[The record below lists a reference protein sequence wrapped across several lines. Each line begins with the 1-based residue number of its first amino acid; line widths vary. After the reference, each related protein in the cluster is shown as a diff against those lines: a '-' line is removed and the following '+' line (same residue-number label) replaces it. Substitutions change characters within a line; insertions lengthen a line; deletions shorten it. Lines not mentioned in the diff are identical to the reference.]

1 MCSPM
6 FDFDI
11 DSARAIARATSG
23 SSVGSQR
30 RDERLRRLEADHHSS
45 LDSAGDV
52 VPPPS

>member
-1 MCSPM
+1 M

-30 RDERLRRLEADHHSS
+30 RDERLRRRFNAAPPGTGSADA
-45 LDSAGDV
+45 LAGV
-52 VPPPS
+52 RCT